1 MLCHKSQEKESMLD
15 EGAGM
20 FLIPPVLIM
29 RKALYFGKRLG
40 LEIAHGFTHPSSI
53 YYKACEEP

>member
-1 MLCHKSQEKESMLD
+1 MLG